1 MRLRNVKGSREQI
14 AANEY
19 KIKDAEQI
27 KEMCIR
33 DRCSKI
39 FISNMK

>member
-19 KIKDAEQI
+19 TIKDAEQI
-27 KEMCIR
+27 KGQWK
-33 DRCSKI
+33 DYFQDGKP
-39 FISNMK
+39 IS